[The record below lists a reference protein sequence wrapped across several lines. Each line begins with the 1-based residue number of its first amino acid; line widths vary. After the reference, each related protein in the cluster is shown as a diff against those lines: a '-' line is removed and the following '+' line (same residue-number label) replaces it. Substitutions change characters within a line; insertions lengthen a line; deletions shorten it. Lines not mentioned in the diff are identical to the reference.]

1 MVKFVIGYM
10 NPEHPETTF
19 AVTVDSNR
27 AHTPEQAKELFEEQY
42 KGVKV
47 ISVSK
52 IDPDKLH

>member
-19 AVTVDSNR
+19 AVTVDFNR

-47 ISVSK
+47 INVSQ
-52 IDPDKLH
+52 IDLVKLH